1 MKGSKPECY
10 QRGCIV
16 ETSLVP
22 GLILR
27 VSCTE
32 LCCCPLSPML
42 SKLLASDLSFHSM
55 LILPVVKQSTV
66 HWLAMPGEDSKYFYL
81 LHSLI

>member
-1 MKGSKPECY
+1 MEGSKPECY

-16 ETSLVP
+16 ETSLTP

-27 VSCTE
+27 VSCPE
-32 LCCCPLSPML
+32 LCCCPLSPTL
-42 SKLLASDLSFHSM
+42 SGSCPDLSFDTNVM
-55 LILPVVKQSTV
+55 LPVVKQSTV
-66 HWLAMPGEDSKYFYL
+66 HGLAIPGEDSMHFYL